1 VTPKF
6 IFDRDDERQA
16 IRQRLAQRRPF
27 LIQGPTGVGKTLLLR
42 SLLPELPSVLC
53 CEDSATAHL
62 VFGSLA
68 NGLLRLRSSRAR
80 TAFRNEEAI
89 KTKSALS
96 LKGIVMDALNEDQ
109 YTIVLDHLGHPSRSF
124 AAEVREIMGW
134 GSTPVSAVARS
145 SHMEDTGF
153 LQSLYSD
160 RSQKYEIRNF
170 ERAVAESFARE
181 MVARVNLTASN
192 MNEFLSKVLQFSGG
206 NPGAILAMVEAAK
219 KPKYRSDDYIKVS
232 PLYVDFRMNWSPA
245 LRKRSMPAGA

>member
-1 VTPKF
+1 VTPEF

-16 IRQRLAQRRPF
+16 IRQRLAKRRPL
-27 LIQGPTGVGKTLLLR
+27 LIHGPTGVGKTLLLR
-42 SLLPELPSVLC
+42 SLLPELPSVLS

-62 VFGSLA
+62 VFRSLA
-68 NGLLRLRSSRAR
+68 NGLLRLRSPCAR

-89 KTKSALS
+89 KTKSAVS
-96 LKGIVMDALNEDQ
+96 LRGIVMDALKEDQ

-170 ERAVAESFARE
+170 ERPVAERFARE
-181 MVARVNLTASN
+181 MVTRANLTASN
-192 MNEFLSKVLQFSGG
+192 MNEFLGKSGG
-206 NPGAILAMVEAAK
+206 NPGAIVAMVEAAK
-219 KPKYRSDDYIKVS
+219 NPKYRSDDYIKVS
-232 PLYVDFRMNWSPA
+232 PLYVDFRMNRSPV
-245 LRKRSMPAGA
+245 LRNRSMPAGA